1 MVTILGIE
9 VPNQLNELT
18 VQQFETITT
27 IHANSE
33 LDAIDKHLQ
42 VFEFLGVPTIEW
54 DNVEIE
60 EFKEIVRNFNDIQSK
75 PELVNTLE
83 LDGYTYT
90 AFEDKFKLSVKDT
103 KHIEKIMHSKHK
115 GYISELLAVL
125 FKRTDLTKAEH
136 YVDAH
141 IKLKA
146 KLIRELK
153 AELAVP
159 YLVEIGQKLSK
170 HIPKDAPTEIL
181 E

>member
-27 IHANSE
+27 IHANTD

-83 LDGYTYT
+83 IDGYTYT

>member
-1 MVTILGIE
+1 MVNILGFE
-9 VPNQLNELT
+9 VPNQLNELS

-27 IHANSE
+27 IHANTE

-42 VFEFLGVPTIEW
+42 VFEFLGVPTIKW
-54 DNVEIE
+54 DDVEIE
-60 EFKEIVRNFNDIQSK
+60 EFKELVKSFNDLSGK

-90 AFEDKFKLSVKDT
+90 AFEDQFKLSVKDT

-115 GYISELLAVL
+115 GYISEMLAVL

-136 YVDAH
+136 YSDAH

-153 AELAVP
+153 AEIAVP

-170 HIPKDAPTEIL
+170 HITKDATTEIL

>member
-125 FKRTDLTKAEH
+125 FKRTDLTKVEH
-136 YVDAH
+136 YSDAH

>member
-27 IHANSE
+27 IHANTD

-83 LDGYTYT
+83 IDGYTYT

-125 FKRTDLTKAEH
+125 FKRTDLTKVEH
-136 YVDAH
+136 YSDAH

>member
-1 MVTILGIE
+1 MVNILGFE
-9 VPNQLNELT
+9 VPNQLNELS

-27 IHANSE
+27 IHADPE

-42 VFEFLGVPTIEW
+42 VFEFLGVPTIKW
-54 DNVEIE
+54 DDVEIE
-60 EFKEIVRNFNDIQSK
+60 EFKEIVKSFNDVTGK
-75 PELVNTLE
+75 PELVSSLE
-83 LDGYTYT
+83 IDGYTYT
-90 AFEDKFKLSVKDT
+90 AFEEKFKLSVKDT

-115 GYISELLAVL
+115 GYISEMLAVL

-136 YVDAH
+136 YSDAH

-153 AELAVP
+153 AEIAVP

-170 HIPKDAPTEIL
+170 HITKDATTEIL

>member
-1 MVTILGIE
+1 M
-9 VPNQLNELT
+9 
-18 VQQFETITT
+18 
-27 IHANSE
+27 
-33 LDAIDKHLQ
+33 
-42 VFEFLGVPTIEW
+42 PTIKW
-54 DNVEIE
+54 DDVEIE
-60 EFKEIVRNFNDIQSK
+60 EFKEIVRAFNDVIGK

-83 LDGYTYT
+83 IDGYTYV

-103 KHIEKIMHSKHK
+103 KHIEKTMHSKHK

-125 FKRTDLTKAEH
+125 FKRTDLTKVEH
-136 YVDAH
+136 YSDAH

>member
-1 MVTILGIE
+1 MVNILGFD
-9 VPNQLNELT
+9 VPNQLNELS

-27 IHANSE
+27 IHADPE

-42 VFEFLGVPTIEW
+42 VFEFLGVPTIKW
-54 DNVEIE
+54 DDVEIE
-60 EFKEIVRNFNDIQSK
+60 EFKEIVRAFNNVTGK

-83 LDGYTYT
+83 LDGYTYV
-90 AFEDKFKLSVKDT
+90 AFDDKFKLSVKDT
-103 KHIEKIMHSKHK
+103 KHIEKIMSSKHK
-115 GYISELLAVL
+115 GYISEMLAVL

-136 YVDAH
+136 YSDAH

-146 KLIRELK
+146 KMIRELK

>member
-1 MVTILGIE
+1 MVNILGFD

-27 IHANSE
+27 IHADTE

-42 VFEFLGVPTIEW
+42 VFEFLGVPAIKW
-54 DNVEIE
+54 DDVEIE
-60 EFKEIVRNFNDIQSK
+60 EFKEIVRAFNDVIGK

-83 LDGYTYT
+83 IDGYTYV

-103 KHIEKIMHSKHK
+103 KHIEKIMASKHK

-125 FKRTDLTKAEH
+125 FKRTDLTKVEH
-136 YVDAH
+136 YSDAH

-170 HIPKDAPTEIL
+170 HIPKDVPTEVV

>member
-1 MVTILGIE
+1 MVNILGFD
-9 VPNQLNELT
+9 VSNQLNELS

-27 IHANSE
+27 IHADTE

-42 VFEFLGVPTIEW
+42 VFEFLGVPTIKW
-54 DNVEIE
+54 DDVEIE
-60 EFKEIVRNFNDIQSK
+60 EFKEIVRAFNNVTGK

-83 LDGYTYT
+83 LDGYTYV
-90 AFEDKFKLSVKDT
+90 AFDDKFKLSVKDT
-103 KHIEKIMHSKHK
+103 KHIEKIMSSKHK
-115 GYISELLAVL
+115 GYISEMLAVL

-136 YVDAH
+136 YSDAH

-146 KLIRELK
+146 KMIRELK

-170 HIPKDAPTEIL
+170 HIPKDAPTEIV

>member
-1 MVTILGIE
+1 MVTILGFE

-27 IHANSE
+27 IHADPE

-42 VFEFLGVPTIEW
+42 VFEFLGVPTIKW
-54 DNVEIE
+54 DDVEIE
-60 EFKEIVRNFNDIQSK
+60 EFKELVKSFNDLSGK

-83 LDGYTYT
+83 IDGYTYT
-90 AFEDKFKLSVKDT
+90 AFEDQFKLSVKDT
-103 KHIEKIMHSKHK
+103 KYIEKIMHSKHK

-125 FKRTDLTKAEH
+125 FKRTDLTKVEH
-136 YVDAH
+136 YSDAH

>member
-1 MVTILGIE
+1 MENILGFD
-9 VPNQLNELT
+9 VPNQQNELS

-27 IHANSE
+27 IHADPE

-42 VFEFLGVPTIEW
+42 VFEFLGVPTIKW
-54 DNVEIE
+54 DDVEIE
-60 EFKEIVRNFNDIQSK
+60 EFKEIVRAFNNVTGK

-83 LDGYTYT
+83 LDGYTYV
-90 AFEDKFKLSVKDT
+90 AFDDKFKLSVKDT
-103 KHIEKIMHSKHK
+103 KHIEKIMSSKHK
-115 GYISELLAVL
+115 GYISEMLAVL

-136 YVDAH
+136 YSDAH

-146 KLIRELK
+146 KMIRELK

-170 HIPKDAPTEIL
+170 HIPKDAPTEIV

>member
-1 MVTILGIE
+1 MVKILGKE

-27 IHANSE
+27 IHAKTE
-33 LDAIDKHLQ
+33 LDAIDKHLE
-42 VFEFLGVPTIEW
+42 VFEFLGVPTIEF
-54 DNVEIE
+54 DDIQIE
-60 EFKEIVRNFNDIQSK
+60 EFKEIVKEFNNVQSQ
-75 PELVNTLE
+75 PQLVNTLE

-103 KHIEKIMHSKHK
+103 KHIEKIMSSKHK

-136 YVDAH
+136 YSDAH

-146 KLIRELK
+146 KMIRELK

-159 YLVEIGQKLSK
+159 YLVEIGKKLSK
-170 HIPKDAPTEIL
+170 QMPDEATEIM

>member
-1 MVTILGIE
+1 MVNILGFD
-9 VPNQLNELT
+9 VPNQLNELS

-27 IHANSE
+27 IHADPE

-42 VFEFLGVPTIEW
+42 VFEFLGVPTIKW
-54 DNVEIE
+54 DDVEIE
-60 EFKEIVRNFNDIQSK
+60 EFKEIVRAFNNVTGK

-83 LDGYTYT
+83 LDGYTYV
-90 AFEDKFKLSVKDT
+90 AFDDKFKLSVKDT
-103 KHIEKIMHSKHK
+103 KHIEKIMSSKHK
-115 GYISELLAVL
+115 GYISEMLAVL

-136 YVDAH
+136 YSDAH

-146 KLIRELK
+146 KMIRELK

-170 HIPKDAPTEIL
+170 HIPKDAPTEIV

>member
-1 MVTILGIE
+1 MVNILGFE

-27 IHANSE
+27 IHADPE

-42 VFEFLGVPTIEW
+42 VFEFLGVPTIKW
-54 DNVEIE
+54 DDVEIE
-60 EFKEIVRNFNDIQSK
+60 EFKEIVKSFNDVIGK
-75 PELVNTLE
+75 PELVSSLE
-83 LDGYTYT
+83 IDGYTYT
-90 AFEDKFKLSVKDT
+90 AFEEKFKLSVKDT

-125 FKRTDLTKAEH
+125 FKRNDLTKVEH
-136 YVDAH
+136 YSDAH

-153 AELAVP
+153 AEIAVP

-170 HIPKDAPTEIL
+170 HIPSRDWSEII
-181 E
+181 

>member
-1 MVTILGIE
+1 MVNILGFD

-27 IHANSE
+27 IHGKVE
-33 LDAIDKHLQ
+33 LDAIDKHLE
-42 VFEFLGVPTIEW
+42 VFEFLGVPTI
-54 DNVEIE
+54 DFDAVEIE

-83 LDGYTYT
+83 LDGYTYV
-90 AFEDKFKLSVKDT
+90 AFDDKFKLSVKDT
-103 KHIEKIMHSKHK
+103 KHIEKIMNSKHK

-146 KLIRELK
+146 KMIRELK

-170 HIPKDAPTEIL
+170 QMPKDVPTEIM

>member
-1 MVTILGIE
+1 MVNILGFE

-27 IHANSE
+27 IHADPE
-33 LDAIDKHLQ
+33 LDAIDKPLQ
-42 VFEFLGVPTIEW
+42 VLVFLGVPTIKW
-54 DNVEIE
+54 DDVEIE
-60 EFKEIVRNFNDIQSK
+60 EFKELVRAFNDVTGK

-83 LDGYTYT
+83 IDGYTYT
-90 AFEDKFKLSVKDT
+90 AFEDQFKLSVKDT
-103 KHIEKIMHSKHK
+103 KHIERTMHSKHK

-125 FKRTDLTKAEH
+125 FKRTDLTKVEH
-136 YVDAH
+136 YSDAH

-170 HIPKDAPTEIL
+170 HIPKDAPAEVV

>member
-27 IHANSE
+27 IHADPE

-83 LDGYTYT
+83 IDGYTYT
-90 AFEDKFKLSVKDT
+90 AFEDQFKLSVKDT

-125 FKRTDLTKAEH
+125 FKRTDLTKVEH
-136 YVDAH
+136 YSDAH

-153 AELAVP
+153 AEIAVP

>member
-1 MVTILGIE
+1 LS
-9 VPNQLNELT
+9 

-27 IHANSE
+27 IHANTE

-42 VFEFLGVPTIEW
+42 VFEFLGVPTIKW
-54 DNVEIE
+54 DDVEIE
-60 EFKEIVRNFNDIQSK
+60 EFKELVKSFNDLSGK

-90 AFEDKFKLSVKDT
+90 AFEDQFKLSVKDT

-115 GYISELLAVL
+115 GYISEMLAVL

-136 YVDAH
+136 YSDAH

-153 AELAVP
+153 AEIAVP

-170 HIPKDAPTEIL
+170 HITKDATTEIL

>member
-1 MVTILGIE
+1 M
-9 VPNQLNELT
+9 
-18 VQQFETITT
+18 
-27 IHANSE
+27 
-33 LDAIDKHLQ
+33 
-42 VFEFLGVPTIEW
+42 PTIKW
-54 DNVEIE
+54 DDVEIE
-60 EFKEIVRNFNDIQSK
+60 EFKEIVRAFNDVIGK

-83 LDGYTYT
+83 IDGYTYV

-103 KHIEKIMHSKHK
+103 KHIERTMQSKHK

-125 FKRTDLTKAEH
+125 FKRTDLTKVEH
-136 YVDAH
+136 YSDAH

>member
-1 MVTILGIE
+1 MVNILGFE

-27 IHANSE
+27 IHADPE

-42 VFEFLGVPTIEW
+42 VFEFLGVPTIKW
-54 DNVEIE
+54 DDVEIE
-60 EFKEIVRNFNDIQSK
+60 EFKELVRAFNDVTSK

-83 LDGYTYT
+83 IDGYTYT
-90 AFEDKFKLSVKDT
+90 AFEDQFKLSVKDT
-103 KHIEKIMHSKHK
+103 KHIERTMHSKHK

-125 FKRTDLTKAEH
+125 FKRTDLTKVEH
-136 YVDAH
+136 YSDAH

-170 HIPKDAPTEIL
+170 HIPKDAPAEVV

>member
-1 MVTILGIE
+1 MVNILGFD
-9 VPNQLNELT
+9 VPNQLNELS

-27 IHANSE
+27 IHADPE

-42 VFEFLGVPTIEW
+42 VFEFLGVPTIKW
-54 DNVEIE
+54 DDVEIE
-60 EFKEIVRNFNDIQSK
+60 EFKEIVRAFNNVTGT

-83 LDGYTYT
+83 LDGYTYV
-90 AFEDKFKLSVKDT
+90 AFDDKFKLSVKDT
-103 KHIEKIMHSKHK
+103 KHIEKIMSSKHK
-115 GYISELLAVL
+115 GYISEMLAVL

-136 YVDAH
+136 YSDAH

-146 KLIRELK
+146 KMIRELK

-170 HIPKDAPTEIL
+170 HIPKDAPTEIV